1 MDSDQTARIHYVG
14 FVMAWLMCNLF
25 LLQNKKK
32 VQAEAE
38 FDDSDLDLDKEMH
51 PIGYYV
57 KDRENL
63 LSEMFHCVKGQSLN
77 RALPDVLKVN
87 LNIIVLFYNF

>member
-1 MDSDQTARIHYVG
+1 MII
-14 FVMAWLMCNLF
+14 
-25 LLQNKKK
+25 LLQSKKK
-32 VQAEAE
+32 VQQEAE
-38 FDDSDLDLDKEMH
+38 FDDSDLDLDKDIH

-63 LSEMFHCVKGQSLN
+63 LTQMFHCVKGQSLN

-87 LNIIVLFYNF
+87 FNF